1 LKNGAKRSALF
12 EEKRKKPVLQKYVRE
27 PHSWES
33 PKPENWIRCNL
44 DPARSRIGK
53 SGPGVRSTDG
63 NWVDF
68 YREFSSVAGLVAA
81 DFAPN
86 MFKVLLQP
94 QMEKYRC
101 LWYKSSSNHNILY
114 FQYIHS

>member
-1 LKNGAKRSALF
+1 MG
-12 EEKRKKPVLQKYVRE
+12 
-27 PHSWES
+27 S
-33 PKPENWIRCNL
+33 PKPAKL
-44 DPARSRIGK
+44 DTMQSRSGSQPYRQIGTW
-53 SGPGVRSTDG
+53 GVHSTDG

-101 LWYKSSSNHNILY
+101 LWCKSSSNHNILY
-114 FQYIHS
+114 FRCIRR